1 MIIIYLLFFVI
12 LLSISDYFHKNN
24 TDFMNKLTD
33 NGKKYFMWILG
44 FLTGILCIIFVNN
57 LLKILC
63 KN

>member
-33 NGKKYFMWILG
+33 NGKKYFMWI
-44 FLTGILCIIFVNN
+44 TGILCIIFVNN